1 MSGKEELS
9 VRRPVEITSVEE
21 DGKIAIAEYERI
33 MLIEYEIQPSIN
45 RWYLQIIHSDIRLFL
60 ILIGLDSNVHQSN

>member
-9 VRRPVEITSVEE
+9 VRRPVEMTSVEE

-33 MLIEYEIQPSIN
+33 MLIKYEIQPSIN
-45 RWYLQIIHSDIRLFL
+45 RWYLQVVHSDIRLFL
-60 ILIGLDSNVHQSN
+60 ILIGLDSYVHQSN

>member
-21 DGKIAIAEYERI
+21 DGKIAMAEHERI
-33 MLIEYEIQPSIN
+33 MSIKYEIQPSIN
-45 RWYLQIIHSDIRLFL
+45 RWYLQVVHSDIRLFL

>member
-9 VRRPVEITSVEE
+9 VRRPVEMTSVEE

-33 MLIEYEIQPSIN
+33 MLIKYEIQPSIN
-45 RWYLQIIHSDIRLFL
+45 RWYLQVVHSDIRLFL

>member
-9 VRRPVEITSVEE
+9 VRRPVEMTSVEE